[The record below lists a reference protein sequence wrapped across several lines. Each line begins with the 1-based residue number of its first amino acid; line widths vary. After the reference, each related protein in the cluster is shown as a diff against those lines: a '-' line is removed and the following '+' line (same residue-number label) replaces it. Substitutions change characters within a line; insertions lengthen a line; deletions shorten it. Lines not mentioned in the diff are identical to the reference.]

1 MNTLEVQM
9 KDDLPLF
16 ERRSK
21 SRQVRPEDSL
31 KQLEKRRGKLKAL
44 QAECSSFKERLEAF
58 TADLDGEDD
67 RIRNP
72 IAQLRKCLDD
82 VINATKE

>member
-1 MNTLEVQM
+1 M

-21 SRQVRPEDSL
+21 SRQIRPEDSL
-31 KQLEKRRGKLKAL
+31 NQLEKRRAKLKAL
-44 QAECSSFKERLEAF
+44 QAECSSFKERLETL
-58 TADLDGEDD
+58 TADLDSENN
-67 RIRNP
+67 RTRNP
-72 IAQLRKCLDD
+72 IAQLRECLDD